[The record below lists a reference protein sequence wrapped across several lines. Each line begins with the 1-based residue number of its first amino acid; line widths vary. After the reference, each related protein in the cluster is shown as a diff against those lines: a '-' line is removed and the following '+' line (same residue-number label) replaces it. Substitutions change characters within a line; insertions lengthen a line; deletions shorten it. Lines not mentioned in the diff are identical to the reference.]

1 MTGKERVTEAL
12 KHREADRVPVDFWST
27 AQMDGKLL
35 ERLGLRERDEL
46 LAAFGVDLRY
56 IAGPD
61 YSGPALQVD
70 EDGTSY
76 DLWGVP
82 RRQVAVTPPNGRGWE
97 QLYSEVVRCPLGEC
111 RTVADVDA
119 YQHWPSPEWFDY
131 SVIGEQCA
139 ACGDFCTVFEGDRL
153 NRIAQLKPAMYL
165 RGADQILI
173 DMLVAPEVFDA
184 IVGHIREFYLEYQR
198 RILQAAEGAIDL
210 LMTGDDFGMQNGPIV
225 SPEQWRKRLKP
236 GFAAFIE
243 EAHRQEVPVMH
254 HTCGSVFALLP
265 DFIDAGLDVLQSLQ
279 PEAADMD
286 PVRLKGLYGDDIA
299 FQGGISIQRTLP
311 FGTPEEVREEAERVL
326 AAMKPEGGFIVGTSH
341 KIQADT
347 PVENV
352 LALIEAYEEYGR
364 YA

>member
-1 MTGKERVTEAL
+1 VTGKERVRQAL
-12 KHREADRVPVDFWST
+12 LHREADRVPVDFWST
-27 AQMDGKLL
+27 AQMDAKLI
-35 ERLGLRERDEL
+35 EHLGLSDRDEL

-56 IAGPD
+56 IAGPE
-61 YSGPALQVD
+61 YVGPALRVD
-70 EDGTSY
+70 DDGTSY

-82 RRQVAVTPPNGRGWE
+82 RRQVAVTGEGWE
-97 QLYSEVVRCPLGEC
+97 QVYWEVVRCPLGAC

-119 YQHWPSPEWFDY
+119 YEHWPSPEWFDY
-131 SVIGEQCA
+131 SVISAQCA
-139 ACGDFCTVFEGDRL
+139 ACGDLGTVFEGDRL

-184 IVGHIREFYLEYQR
+184 IVGHIREFYVEYER
-198 RILQAAEGAIDL
+198 RILQAADGAIDL

-225 SPEQWRKRLKP
+225 SPEQWRRRLKP

-243 EAHRQEVPVMH
+243 EAHRQGVPVMH

-265 DFIDAGLDVLQSLQ
+265 DFIDVGLDVLQSLQ
-279 PEAADMD
+279 PEAADME
-286 PVRLKGLYGDDIA
+286 PVRLKKLYGAEIA

-311 FGTPEEVREEAERVL
+311 FGTPEEVGEEAERVL
-326 AAMKPEGGFIVGTSH
+326 TAMKPEGGFIAGTSH

-352 LALIEAYEEYGR
+352 LALIAAYDESGV